1 MFKEPTAFRTT
12 ADEDLL
18 RNAQFD
24 PVFDADGTLVDIV
37 HLEITTDRSRGI
49 RAMEELAASN
59 MEGDHV
65 VHADGWTGKWKRVLN
80 TPAPGA
86 AHSIKP
92 SKRWNSALGEF
103 VPSATLILPYEVVW
117 TLFDRLFF
125 GRYSIQVQELTFD
138 SEDVVESS
146 AEGARNIPG
155 RVFYA
160 NAKVAITLHLENGVT
175 RTYTGF
181 GVSYDSVKLPMTGNV
196 YTINSAR
203 RMVEKG
209 AVSDA
214 KREALASMGRVFNRA
229 FEDGAQAMRAIEE
242 KLLEKMRG
250 EATSGSKAPRPVR
263 VAPAPRKAMD
273 PNDAPMSTQADN
285 VPDDYVPMDAY
296 DEMRAAES
304 ETSIDMAHSAA
315 IADTVETDRTTAASE
330 SDTTTTDAM
339 EAAPNDEDEG
349 AAKPTAATTAQDAV
363 ALGPKPSKN
372 APAKSD
378 AGKVKVEKTGT
389 KPAGK
394 AKALETTKPQKPT
407 SDGAQAQGYTL
418 SIGQSTQTVADA
430 DEAFQL
436 VFDAVESA
444 ETTAAKL
451 ALLERNKVA
460 LLRAEKANGD
470 VGFTYAELE
479 AMARDEGQGA
489 PSLPATVQAE
499 EDEAIDEGLRIVAR
513 DDKGEHILR
522 GYAKMF
528 DAHPTRIDA
537 ILDANQDIAK
547 KLTGKQRVELA
558 KIVMDVRAKR

>member
-1 MFKEPTAFRTT
+1 MSNESTAFRTS
-12 ADEDLL
+12 ADEDML

-49 RAMEELAASN
+49 RAMEELAAST

-250 EATSGSKAPRPVR
+250 EATSAPKAPRPVR

-296 DEMRAAES
+296 EEMRAAES
-304 ETSIDMAHSAA
+304 ETAIDTANSAA
-315 IADTVETDRTTAASE
+315 LA
-330 SDTTTTDAM
+330 
-339 EAAPNDEDEG
+339 
-349 AAKPTAATTAQDAV
+349 AATTAKATVDENATAMPATGIETAAADNGDASPKADAQARGPAADV
-363 ALGPKPSKN
+363 ADHAPSK
-372 APAKSD
+372 AQAAK
-378 AGKVKVEKTGT
+378 AKTD
-389 KPAGK
+389 KPATETGPQTK
-394 AKALETTKPQKPT
+394 AKAEAAKPAKPAPM
-407 SDGAQAQGYTL
+407 DARAQGYTL
-418 SIGQSTQTVADA
+418 SIGPSTQTVVDA

-436 VFDAVESA
+436 VFDAVEA
-444 ETTAAKL
+444 AGTTAAKL
-451 ALLERNKVA
+451 ALLERNKVT
-460 LLRAEKANGD
+460 LLRAEKAGGD

-479 AMARDEGQGA
+479 AMARDEGQG
-489 PSLPATVQAE
+489 PADQGAADQAE
-499 EDEAIDEGLRIVAR
+499 DDEAIDEGLRIAAR

-528 DAHPTRIDA
+528 EAHPTRIDA
-537 ILDANQDIAK
+537 ILDANQDLAK

-558 KIVMDVRAKR
+558 KMAMDTRGKR